1 MSRNASGNGST
12 NEVVPRTL
20 LAIHA
25 HPDDESSKGSGTMAR
40 YASEG
45 VRVVLACA
53 TRGEAGDILNPRMD
67 KPGIKENMAEI
78 REAELETACDIL
90 GVEKIYQL
98 GYRDSGMPG
107 TEWNDHPEAF
117 WNASPDEAIGKLVAI
132 IRRERPQ
139 VVLSYDESKGYDHP
153 DHVKVYE
160 WGQQAFRDAGDP
172 EKYPDLGEPWTPSKL
187 YFFATF
193 TKKRFV
199 LLNDAAIAAGNE
211 GPYTG
216 WIEQWDEFGFGE
228 PTITCQVDVS
238 DFIELRSKALLAH
251 ATQIDP
257 DSFWFAVPDEVHRA
271 IYPWEDYT
279 LAEANVEVG
288 DEVETDLFQGIQ

>member
-1 MSRNASGNGST
+1 MTDKPGGSSSGGR
-12 NEVVPRTL
+12 ELPPRTL

-98 GYRDSGMPG
+98 GYRDSGMPD
-107 TEWNDHPEAF
+107 TDWNHDPRAFCNADPSEAV
-117 WNASPDEAIGKLVAI
+117 GRLVEI

-139 VVLSYDESKGYDHP
+139 VVLSYDESRGYEHP
-153 DHVKVYE
+153 DHIKVYE
-160 WGQQAFRDAGDP
+160 WGRQAFQDAGDP
-172 EKYPDLGEPWTPSKL
+172 DRYPDLGEPWTPAKL

-193 TKKRFV
+193 TKERFV
-199 LLNDAAIAAGNE
+199 ALNDAVIAQGKD

-216 WIEQWDEFGFGE
+216 WIEQWDEIGFAE
-228 PTITCQVDVS
+228 PDITCQVDVA

-251 ATQIDP
+251 STQIDP
-257 DSFWFAVPDEVHRA
+257 DSFWFAVPDEVQRA
-271 IYPWEDYT
+271 VYPWEDYT
-279 LAEANVEVG
+279 LAAANVEVPPG
-288 DEVETDLFQGIQ
+288 IETDLFQGI